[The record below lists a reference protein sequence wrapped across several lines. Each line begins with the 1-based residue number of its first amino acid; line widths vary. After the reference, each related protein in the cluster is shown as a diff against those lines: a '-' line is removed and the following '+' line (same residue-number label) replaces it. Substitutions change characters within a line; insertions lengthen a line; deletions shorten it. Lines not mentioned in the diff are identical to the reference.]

1 VRGRVAEVVVP
12 KACDAVLHIAAAL
25 RPRSVLAVGA
35 AAEDC
40 LRTGLGAGPPAEWE
54 CLAGAQLSARLARL
68 GRFDLA
74 YVAGVLEDL
83 PRAEA
88 ARLLARLRDV
98 HARHL
103 VVLVPDAVGEWD
115 EAALRAYGLRPSA
128 HQPEGGDG
136 RLYEFDLYDYKE
148 TPDWLNARYWAHPE
162 LWDKYRW

>member
-1 VRGRVAEVVVP
+1 MSKP
-12 KACDAVLHIAAAL
+12 CDAVLHIAAAL
-25 RPRSVLAVGA
+25 RPRTVLAVGA
-35 AAEDC
+35 AAEGC
-40 LRTGLGAGPPAEWE
+40 LRTGLGAAGPPPE
-54 CLAGAQLSARLARL
+54 CLAGARLSARLAGL

-103 VVLVPDAVGEWD
+103 VVLVADPAGEWD

-128 HQPEGGDG
+128 HQPEGDGG

-148 TPDWLNARYWAHPE
+148 TPDWLNARHWAHPE